1 MSVCCALSLTLC
13 IGLARIMHVLGRCCC
28 RRKPGRLEGP
38 PGRSGG
44 PFRVV
49 PPGVRARAAGAV
61 ANETRTRYIRPVSGW
76 ALSHIEGGP
85 VASLYPAG
93 LACAGSGLP
102 VRPALELA
110 LAGLAH
116 AAAVWLSH
124 NRDGKRERTQRRAWG
139 FVSLAVRP
147 RCFAEAAPPPAQL
160 EPVRSFCA
168 VGALVLGRLVEPE
181 RWLRARDGAG
191 ALVLGCFAVLAHRRL
206 AAPHWFRARD
216 GAGALTAGTE
226 LWLTS
231 AALVLAHLA
240 ATACRL
246 TARDGAGALLLGPLA
261 ALAHGEAVAMLA
273 GRPGPLY
280 CLDFKNLNDLKEV
293 ADARCT
299 RLGSPA
305 RARVYRFVR
314 CSSSRWRALL
324 MPLRSG
330 STTAA
335 ARSARGSQQ

>member
-1 MSVCCALSLTLC
+1 MGFRVLSRSTQVLC
-13 IGLARIMHVLGRCCC
+13 R
-28 RRKPGRLEGP
+28 
-38 PGRSGG
+38 GRS
-44 PFRVV
+44 
-49 PPGVRARAAGAV
+49 A
-61 ANETRTRYIRPVSGW
+61 
-76 ALSHIEGGP
+76 
-85 VASLYPAG
+85 
-93 LACAGSGLP
+93 
-102 VRPALELA
+102 
-110 LAGLAH
+110 
-116 AAAVWLSH
+116 
-124 NRDGKRERTQRRAWG
+124 
-139 FVSLAVRP
+139 
-147 RCFAEAAPPPAQL
+147 PAQC

-231 AALVLAHLA
+231 AALVLARLA

-261 ALAHGEAVAMLA
+261 AFAHGEAVAMLA

-280 CLDFKNLNDLKEV
+280 CLDFKNFNDLNEV

-299 RLGSPA
+299 RLGSQAP
-305 RARVYRFVR
+305 ARVYRFVR

-330 STTAA
+330 SMTAA
-335 ARSARGSQQ
+335 ARSVRRSQQ